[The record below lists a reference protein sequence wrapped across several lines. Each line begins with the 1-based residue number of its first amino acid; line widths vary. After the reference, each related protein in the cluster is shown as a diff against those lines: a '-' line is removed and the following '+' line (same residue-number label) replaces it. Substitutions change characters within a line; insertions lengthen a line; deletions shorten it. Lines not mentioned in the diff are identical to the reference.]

1 MDKLVALVKY
11 VLPSEI
17 IDYFELIAIKKEG
30 EVLHQPR
37 LNGVAVGVREY
48 AILLYLDELNVIP
61 EEYAYLQLSGNGFS
75 SSSTI
80 KDFPLRDKK
89 VLLHVL
95 RRRWVDSSGKSYS
108 GTWDLTA
115 KGTRYSKELA
125 SFLKEELGYDP
136 DTRPIS

>member
-1 MDKLVALVKY
+1 M
-11 VLPSEI
+11 
-17 IDYFELIAIKKEG
+17 IAIKKEG
-30 EVLHQPR
+30 EVLH
-37 LNGVAVGVREY
+37 
-48 AILLYLDELNVIP
+48 LYLDELNVIS

-75 SSSTI
+75 ASSTI

-89 VLLHVL
+89 VLLHVR

-115 KGTRYSKELA
+115 KGTRYSKELT

-136 DTRPIS
+136 DTSPISREILSYQWRLVGASL